1 MRKIR
6 LAFYLAAGLA
16 VAGAPAKAEG
26 IAVGAGAGTLG
37 YGIHV
42 GTDINSFLVMRLNGN
57 FGTFTFPNL
66 GTVPTDFGGIDYGI
80 EAQMMSIG
88 LIADFHPLG
97 LSPIGS
103 GLVISGGVYYNK
115 NEFEFT
121 SGVISVDVGGNN
133 YANIDLVSNFSFDQT
148 FAPYL
153 GLGYDG
159 TFQGTFPVSFFMS
172 MGVLYQGSPTV
183 TLQDKTGTVSAADLK
198 IEAAQ
203 IEDDISN
210 YEFYPVISM
219 GLSLTF

>member
-26 IAVGAGAGTLG
+26 IAIGAGAGTLG

-42 GTDINSFLVMRLNGN
+42 GTEINSFLVMRLNGN

-88 LIADFHPLG
+88 LVADFHPLG

-115 NEFEFT
+115 NEFELT
-121 SGVISVDVGGNN
+121 TGNVSVNVGGNA
-133 YANIDLVSNFSFDQT
+133 YVNINLVSNFSFDQS

-159 TFQGTFPVSFFMS
+159 TFQGTFPISFFMS
-172 MGVLYQGSPTV
+172 MGVLYQGSPSV
-183 TLQDKTGTVSAADLK
+183 TLRDKTGTVAAADLK
-198 IEAAQ
+198 SEAKE
-203 IEDDISN
+203 IEDGVSN

-219 GLSLTF
+219 GLSFTF

>member
-6 LAFYLAAGLA
+6 LAFYVAAGLA

-26 IAVGAGAGTLG
+26 IAVGAGFGTLG

-42 GTDINSFLVMRLNGN
+42 GTEINSFLVMRLNGN
-57 FGTFTFPNL
+57 FGTFTFPDI
-66 GTVPTDFGGIDYGI
+66 GVVATDFGGIDYGV

-88 LIADFHPLG
+88 LVADFHPLG

-115 NEFEFT
+115 NEFELT
-121 SGVISVDVGGNN
+121 TGKVTVDVGGNN
-133 YANIDLVSNFSFDQT
+133 YVDINLVSNFSFDQT

-153 GLGYDG
+153 GVGYDG

-172 MGVLYQGSPTV
+172 AGVLYQGSPTV
-183 TLQDKTGTVSAADLK
+183 TLIDKTGTVLAADLK
-198 IEAAQ
+198 TEAAQ
-203 IEDDISN
+203 IEDGVSN
-210 YEFYPVISM
+210 YKFYPVISM
-219 GLSLTF
+219 GLSIAF

>member
-16 VAGAPAKAEG
+16 VAGTPAKAEG
-26 IAVGAGAGTLG
+26 ISVGAGAGTLG

-42 GTDINSFLVMRLNGN
+42 GTEINSFLVMRLNGN
-57 FGTFTFPNL
+57 FGTFTFPDI
-66 GTVPTDFGGIDYGI
+66 GVVATDFGGIDYGV

-88 LIADFHPLG
+88 LVADFHPLG

-115 NEFEFT
+115 NEFELT
-121 SGVISVDVGGNN
+121 TGIVSVNVGGTDYVDIN
-133 YANIDLVSNFSFDQT
+133 LVSNFSFDQS

-159 TFQGTFPVSFFMS
+159 TFQGTFPISFFMS
-172 MGVLYQGSPTV
+172 AGVLYQGSPTV
-183 TLQDKTGTVSAADLK
+183 TLRDKTGFVAPADLK
-198 IEAAQ
+198 TEAAQ
-203 IEDDISN
+203 IEDSVSN

-219 GLSLTF
+219 GLSITF